1 MRRDAAPGF
10 ASVQP
15 SLPND
20 GLLPAFVPNFGSG
33 TSRSNA
39 GGRVLW
45 RGMIPYEW
53 FERHC
58 ACGAALRLCVANPT
72 LYRAHWEA
80 THQGGVHWPVD
91 APTAQRARERRKR
104 RALTASRLRLS
115 DREEAVLLALY
126 APGNGRMGHP
136 TEVAHELGLAPERV
150 RRIAEHALTRLAEIR
165 LRHSAGL
172 MLTAVE
178 RDSLARSG
186 PFLHAV
192 DARAAALEAGHAS
205 GDDGSR
211 R

>member
-1 MRRDAAPGF
+1 
-10 ASVQP
+10 
-15 SLPND
+15 
-20 GLLPAFVPNFGSG
+20 
-33 TSRSNA
+33 
-39 GGRVLW
+39 
-45 RGMIPYEW
+45 MIPYEW

-126 APGNGRMGHP
+126 SSGNGRAENATM
-136 TEVAHELGLAPERV
+136 VAHELGLPPERV
-150 RRIAEHALTRLAEIR
+150 RRIAEHALTRLAVIR
-165 LRHSAGL
+165 LRHRAGL

-178 RDSLARSG
+178 RDSLARCG

-192 DARAAALEAGHAS
+192 DARADALDAGHAAES
-205 GDDGSR
+205 SSQR
-211 R
+211 T